1 MASSRRFASLVGAKD
16 DVWLAEVPY
25 GSYWHWDGKGLSAN
39 YSGNRRYQGLLQ
51 HLDLGKWTR

>member
-39 YSGNRRYQGLLQ
+39 YSGNRR
-51 HLDLGKWTR
+51 